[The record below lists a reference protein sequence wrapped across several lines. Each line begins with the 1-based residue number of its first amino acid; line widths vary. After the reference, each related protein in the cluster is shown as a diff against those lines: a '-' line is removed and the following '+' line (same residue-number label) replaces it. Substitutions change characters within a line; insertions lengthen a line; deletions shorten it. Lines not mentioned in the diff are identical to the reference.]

1 VSTKYLGGEKGG
13 FQHKDFRR
21 GRPDLLKEIG
31 RTAVKRRVNHT
42 ASKASSSTLSQSAK
56 HKAISNNSKTAV
68 VATETKGTKGSC
80 SSSTVSASPIHSSSA
95 TMVDVIVHAN
105 IMPTPAFLPN
115 NYGLY
120 FSEGNFVDPPRVLPA
135 PPLTVQSL
143 IDGPSTAYKAESKAE
158 SKRKHTIDN
167 SMAYVVQ
174 PFSEDELI
182 YLESI
187 FHKDE
192 NHSDDN
198 DLCSILSLDNDA
210 YGGVFQL

>member
-1 VSTKYLGGEKGG
+1 MSTKHLGGEKGG

-21 GRPDLLKEIG
+21 GRPDLLKEMG
-31 RTAVKRRVNHT
+31 RTAVKRRVNHN
-42 ASKASSSTLSQSAK
+42 ASKASASASSQSTK
-56 HKAISNNSKTAV
+56 HKAIRNSKTAV
-68 VATETKGTKGSC
+68 VASETKGSC
-80 SSSTVSASPIHSSSA
+80 SSSTVDSSPLHSSSA
-95 TMVDVIVHAN
+95 AMVDVVHAH
-105 IMPTPAFLPN
+105 IMPTLAFLPN

-120 FSEGNFVDPPRVLPA
+120 FSAPSNFVDPPRVLPA

-143 IDGPSTAYKAESKAE
+143 IDGPSTAESK
-158 SKRKHTIDN
+158 HTN
-167 SMAYVVQ
+167 VVQ

-198 DLCSILSLDNDA
+198 ELCSILSLDNDA
-210 YGGVFQL
+210 SGEVFEL

>member
-1 VSTKYLGGEKGG
+1 MSTKYLGGEKGG

-31 RTAVKRRVNHT
+31 RTAVKRRVNHN
-42 ASKASSSTLSQSAK
+42 ASKASTSASSQSAK
-56 HKAISNNSKTAV
+56 NKAISNSKTAL
-68 VATETKGTKGSC
+68 VATETKGSC
-80 SSSTVSASPIHSSSA
+80 SSSSSSSS
-95 TMVDVIVHAN
+95 TVDSSAILHAN
-105 IMPTPAFLPN
+105 IMPTLAFLPN

-120 FSEGNFVDPPRVLPA
+120 FSAPSNFVDPPRGLPA
-135 PPLTVQSL
+135 SPLTVQSL
-143 IDGPSTAYKAESKAE
+143 SDGPSTVYKAE

-167 SMAYVVQ
+167 SMANVVQ

-187 FHKDE
+187 FHKDG

-198 DLCSILSLDNDA
+198 ELCSILSLDNDA
-210 YGGVFQL
+210 S